1 MSEVCLTMCRV
12 VVRQCEKR
20 TSQKKNWSRRLKS
33 ELISRKHM
41 EEALSFALGNTG

>member
-20 TSQKKNWSRRLKS
+20 TSQKKKIGA
-33 ELISRKHM
+33 ED
-41 EEALSFALGNTG
+41 

>member
-20 TSQKKNWSRRLKS
+20 TSQKKKLEQKT
-33 ELISRKHM
+33 EI
-41 EEALSFALGNTG
+41 